1 MTATRTL
8 VYLHGFRSS
17 SRSVKAQLFVRAVEA
32 LPETARPLLYVP
44 DLPFDPAAAV
54 ESVAAW
60 IVRTLAGRDPG
71 HELTLIGSSLG
82 GFYAT
87 HLAERFGAR
96 AAVINPTIR
105 PWDDLRPHAG
115 TQTNLHSGETFEV
128 TDAHFDAL
136 RSLRVPRI
144 TRPERYLLLMRSG
157 DEVLPWRDA
166 IGFYAGAWQFVL
178 GGGDH
183 GWTDFAGEIP
193 AVLRFAG
200 CAGA

>member
-1 MTATRTL
+1 
-8 VYLHGFRSS
+8 VDG
-17 SRSVKAQLFVRAVEA
+17 
-32 LPETARPLLYVP
+32 
-44 DLPFDPAAAV
+44 
-54 ESVAAW
+54 VAAW
-60 IVRTLAGRDPG
+60 IARTLAGRDPAR
-71 HELTLIGSSLG
+71 ELTLIGSSLG

-96 AAVINPTIR
+96 AAVINPTIS

-115 TQTNLHSGETFEV
+115 TQTNLHSGEAFEV
-128 TDAHFDAL
+128 TDAHFRAL

-144 TRPERYLLLMRSG
+144 TRPERYFLLLRSG

-166 IGFYAGAWQFVL
+166 IAFYAGASQLVL